1 MAQNKLLRCLNG
13 SLIKD
18 RISVKTLLEKQNM
31 LSINQLAAQVK
42 LTEMWKAVNTE
53 NYPIQMA
60 AQSVSEAGM
69 ATRAD
74 HQGRLIEVGHSKI
87 TTQSFVGDA
96 SRVWNKAPLK
106 IKEAK
111 TIGSAKNAIKAYCK
125 TIPI

>member
-1 MAQNKLLRCLNG
+1 MKLN
-13 SLIKD
+13 
-18 RISVKTLLEKQNM
+18 
-31 LSINQLAAQVK
+31 LSMKI
-42 LTEMWKAVNTE
+42 LTMKS
-53 NYPIQMA
+53 YPIQMA
-60 AQSVSEAGM
+60 AQSVSEVGM

-96 SRVWNKAPLK
+96 SRVWNKAPSK